1 MRAEHFSVTVNFK
14 YSQMCIFNVS
24 DCTNELHNFYYD
36 SEDFYHEKVH
46 GSPRWNLPLTN
57 TFHALTLICFMG
69 NIIITPIGYGAIYRF
84 RKNQDN
90 NVPGIRNSARNKRK
104 NRNLVTMKINMINWS
119 LEIITT
125 LLVAILH
132 PYRYFTLLYILVNSC
147 GTPLFYFLGIEENKT
162 MAKSYRMEEWI
173 LTIVGIIIMVYYGV
187 AYFSYYFLLIFLT
200 TELYD

>member
-90 NVPGIRNSARNKRK
+90 NVPGISSSARNKRK

-119 LEIITT
+119 LETITT

-147 GTPLFYFLGIEENKT
+147 GTPLFYFLGIEENRT
-162 MAKSYRMEEWI
+162 MATLWP
-173 LTIVGIIIMVYYGV
+173 IMANYYLC
-187 AYFSYYFLLIFLT
+187 LLWCSIFFFNFFNSA
-200 TELYD
+200 